1 MTRRGL
7 DPDARREKTA
17 AAVSGGPRALIPL
30 LEADA
35 ELGEGLV
42 DGELEAAT
50 RTIAV
55 HAHTLEPGPW
65 DPSEERW
72 PVRPALGLLILE
84 GVMTRDIV
92 FAGRTTTELLGAGD
106 VLRPWEDDVQFDPL
120 PFGVAWHIH
129 EPTRVALLDSRVA
142 LATARW
148 PVLAGALSGRHVR
161 RARGLAFQLAIAQ
174 LPRVD
179 DRLLVLLW
187 ALAERW
193 GRVSPAGVRL
203 PLALPHRTLATLV
216 GARRPS
222 VTTALSGLA
231 RDGLVERTEEGWLL
245 HGDPAD
251 VFPGRLHTPIPPR
264 APAAEALGL

>member
-1 MTRRGL
+1 MSTHR
-7 DPDARREKTA
+7 T
-17 AAVSGGPRALIPL
+17 LIPL
-30 LEADA
+30 LEADTELAEGLSGA
-35 ELGEGLV
+35 ELEG
-42 DGELEAAT
+42 AT
-50 RTIAV
+50 RAVAV
-55 HAHTLEPGPW
+55 HAVTLDPGPW
-65 DPSEERW
+65 EPLEEQW
-72 PVRPALGLLILE
+72 PVPPTLGLLLLE
-84 GVMTRDIV
+84 GVVTRDIV

-120 PFGVAWHIH
+120 PFGVGWHVH
-129 EPTRVALLDSRVA
+129 EPTRVALLDGRVA

-148 PVLAGALSGRHVR
+148 PVLAGSLSRRHVR

-193 GRVSPAGVRL
+193 GRVSPQGVRL

-231 RDGLVERTEEGWLL
+231 RDGLVERTEDGWLL
-245 HGDPAD
+245 HGDPD
-251 VFPGRLHTPIPPR
+251 EVFPRRLHGPMPAA
-264 APAAEALGL
+264 APAPALGV

>member
-1 MTRRGL
+1 
-7 DPDARREKTA
+7 
-17 AAVSGGPRALIPL
+17 VSAHRTLIPL
-30 LEADA
+30 LEADT
-35 ELGEGLV
+35 ELGEGLA
-42 DGELEAAT
+42 DADLQGAT
-50 RTIAV
+50 RAVAV
-55 HAHTLEPGPW
+55 HAVMLEAGAWEPLL
-65 DPSEERW
+65 EQW
-72 PVRPALGLLILE
+72 PVPPTLGLLVLE
-84 GVMTRDIV
+84 GVVTRDIV

-120 PFGVAWHIH
+120 PFAVVWHVH
-129 EPTRVALLDSRVA
+129 EPTRVALLDARVC

-148 PVLAGALSGRHVR
+148 PALAGALSRRHVR
-161 RARGLAFQLAIAQ
+161 RARSLAFQLAIAQ

-193 GRVSPAGVRL
+193 GRVSPQGVRL

-231 RDGLVERTEEGWLL
+231 RDGLVERTEDGWLL
-245 HGDPAD
+245 HGDPD
-251 VFPGRLHTPIPPR
+251 EVFPRRLQGPVR
-264 APAAEALGL
+264 AAPAEALGI

>member
-1 MTRRGL
+1 
-7 DPDARREKTA
+7 
-17 AAVSGGPRALIPL
+17 VSSHRTLIPL

-35 ELGEGLV
+35 ELAEGLA
-42 DGELEAAT
+42 GAELEGAT
-50 RTIAV
+50 RALAV
-55 HAHTLEPGPW
+55 HAVTLDAGAWEPTVQA
-65 DPSEERW
+65 W
-72 PVRPALGLLILE
+72 PVPPVLGLLLLE
-84 GVMTRDIV
+84 GVITRDLV
-92 FAGRTTTELLGAGD
+92 FAGRTTTEILGAGD

-120 PFGVAWHIH
+120 PFAVSWHVH
-129 EPTRVALLDSRVA
+129 EPTRVALLDGRVA
-142 LATARW
+142 LASARW
-148 PVLAGALSGRHVR
+148 PVLAGSLSRRHVR
-161 RARGLAFQLAIAQ
+161 RARSLAFQLAIAQ

-193 GRVSPAGVRL
+193 GRVSPGGVRL

-245 HGDPAD
+245 HGDPEE
-251 VFPGRLHTPIPPR
+251 VFPRRLHASISA
-264 APAAEALGL
+264 APTAEALGI

>member
-1 MTRRGL
+1 
-7 DPDARREKTA
+7 
-17 AAVSGGPRALIPL
+17 VSSNRTLIPL

-35 ELGEGLV
+35 DLGEGMPRA
-42 DGELEAAT
+42 EIEAAT
-50 RTIAV
+50 RALAV
-55 HAHTLEPGPW
+55 HAVTLEAGPW
-65 DPSEERW
+65 DPHDEHW
-72 PVRPALGLLILE
+72 PVQPMLGLLVLE
-84 GVMTRDIV
+84 GVVTRDIV

-106 VLRPWEDDVQFDPL
+106 VLRPWEDDVQIDPL
-120 PFGVAWHIH
+120 PFSVGWHVH
-129 EPTRVALLDSRVA
+129 EATRVAILDGRVA
-142 LATARW
+142 LASARW
-148 PVLAGALSGRHVR
+148 PVIAGALSRRHVR

-193 GRVSPAGVRL
+193 GRVSPQGVRL

-231 RDGLVERTEEGWLL
+231 RDGLVERTDDGWLL
-245 HGDPAD
+245 HGDPDD
-251 VFPGRLHTPIPPR
+251 VFPTRLHGPAR
-264 APAAEALGL
+264 AAPTAAALGI

>member
-1 MTRRGL
+1 VHVRSVPNHR
-7 DPDARREKTA
+7 
-17 AAVSGGPRALIPL
+17 SLISL
-30 LEADA
+30 LEADP
-35 ELGEGLV
+35 ELGEGLSPT
-42 DGELEAAT
+42 ELETAR
-50 RTIAV
+50 RTVAM
-55 HAHTLEPGPW
+55 HARTLEAGPW
-65 DPSEERW
+65 DPHEEAW
-72 PVRPALGLLILE
+72 PVPPTLGVLVLE
-84 GVMTRDIV
+84 GVVTRDIV

-120 PFGVAWHIH
+120 PFGVSWHIH
-129 EPTRVALLDSRVA
+129 EPTRVAVLDSRFA
-142 LATARW
+142 IAAARW
-148 PVLAGALSGRHVR
+148 PVLAGAVSRRHIH
-161 RARGLAFQLAIAQ
+161 RARALAFQLAIAQ

-193 GRVSPAGVRL
+193 GRVSPQGVRL
-203 PLALPHRTLATLV
+203 PLSLPHRTLATLV

-251 VFPGRLHTPIPPR
+251 VFASRLHAVPAR
-264 APAAEALGL
+264 APEALPT

>member
-1 MTRRGL
+1 
-7 DPDARREKTA
+7 
-17 AAVSGGPRALIPL
+17 VSSHRTLIPL

-35 ELGEGLV
+35 ELAEGLA
-42 DGELEAAT
+42 GAELEGAT
-50 RTIAV
+50 RALAV
-55 HAHTLEPGPW
+55 HAVTLDAGAWVPEDEP
-65 DPSEERW
+65 W
-72 PVRPALGLLILE
+72 PVPPVLGLLILD
-84 GVMTRDIV
+84 GVITRDIV

-120 PFGVAWHIH
+120 PFGVGWQVH
-129 EPTRVALLDSRVA
+129 EPTRVALLDGRVA
-142 LATARW
+142 LASARW
-148 PVLAGALSGRHVR
+148 PVLAGSLSRRHVR

-193 GRVSPAGVRL
+193 GRVSPQGVRL

-222 VTTALSGLA
+222 VTTALSGLT

-245 HGDPAD
+245 HGDPAE
-251 VFPGRLHTPIPPR
+251 VFPTRLHAPIAAAR
-264 APAAEALGL
+264 TAEALGI

>member
-1 MTRRGL
+1 VTNTR
-7 DPDARREKTA
+7 
-17 AAVSGGPRALIPL
+17 SLIPL

-35 ELGEGLV
+35 ELGEGLTPA
-42 DGELEAAT
+42 ELEGAT
-50 RTIAV
+50 RALAV
-55 HAHTLEPGPW
+55 HARGIDPGPW
-65 DPSEERW
+65 APEDEDW
-72 PVRPALGLLILE
+72 PVAPTLGLLILE
-84 GVMTRDIV
+84 GVVTRDIV

-106 VLRPWEDDVQFDPL
+106 MLRPWEDDVQFDPL
-120 PFGVAWHIH
+120 PFGVAWHVH

-148 PVLAGALSGRHVR
+148 PALAAALSRRHVR
-161 RARGLAFQLAIAQ
+161 RARSLAFQLAIAQ

-193 GRVSPAGVRL
+193 GRVSTQGVRL

-231 RDGLVERTEEGWLL
+231 RDGLVERTEAGWLL
-245 HGDPAD
+245 HGDPAE
-251 VFPGRLHTPIPPR
+251 VFANRLHAPIPV
-264 APAAEALGL
+264 APAAEALEI

>member
-1 MTRRGL
+1 VTTQRQ
-7 DPDARREKTA
+7 
-17 AAVSGGPRALIPL
+17 SLIQL

-35 ELGEGLV
+35 ELGEGLAPA
-42 DGELEAAT
+42 ELEGAT
-50 RTIAV
+50 RAVMV
-55 HAHTLEPGPW
+55 HARTLDAGPW
-65 DPSEERW
+65 EPQAEQW
-72 PVRPALGLLILE
+72 PVTPTLGLLVLE
-84 GVMTRDIV
+84 GVVTRDII

-120 PFGVAWHIH
+120 PFGVAWHVH
-129 EPTRVALLDSRVA
+129 EPTRVALLDARVV

-148 PVLAGALSGRHVR
+148 PALAGALSRRHVR

-193 GRVSPAGVRL
+193 GRVSRQGVRL

-231 RDGLVERTEEGWLL
+231 RDGLVERTEDGWLL
-245 HGDPAD
+245 HGDPAE
-251 VFPGRLHTPIPPR
+251 VFPGRLH
-264 APAAEALGL
+264 APTAAPTAEALGL

>member
-1 MTRRGL
+1 VPAHRT
-7 DPDARREKTA
+7 
-17 AAVSGGPRALIPL
+17 LIPL
-30 LEADA
+30 LEADT
-35 ELGEGLV
+35 ELAEGLAGA
-42 DGELEAAT
+42 DLEGAT
-50 RTIAV
+50 RALAV
-55 HAHTLEPGPW
+55 HAVTLEAGPW
-65 DPSEERW
+65 EPLAEQW
-72 PVRPALGLLILE
+72 PVPPTLGLLVLE
-84 GVMTRDIV
+84 GVVTRDIV
-92 FAGRTTTELLGAGD
+92 FAGRTTTELLGSGD

-120 PFGVAWHIH
+120 PFSVGWHVH
-129 EPTRVALLDSRVA
+129 EPTRVALLDARIA

-148 PVLAGALSGRHVR
+148 PVLAGSLSRRHVR

-193 GRVSPAGVRL
+193 GRVSPQGVRL

-231 RDGLVERTEEGWLL
+231 RDGLVERTEDGWLL
-245 HGDPAD
+245 HGDPDD
-251 VFPGRLHTPIPPR
+251 VFPMRLHGPVA
-264 APAAEALGL
+264 APAAEALGI

>member
-1 MTRRGL
+1 MSSHR
-7 DPDARREKTA
+7 P
-17 AAVSGGPRALIPL
+17 LIPL

-35 ELGEGLV
+35 ELAEGLA
-42 DGELEAAT
+42 GAELEGAT
-50 RTIAV
+50 RAMAV
-55 HAHTLEPGPW
+55 HAITLEPGPW
-65 DPSEERW
+65 EPVAEQW
-72 PVRPALGLLILE
+72 PVPPTLGLLVLE
-84 GVMTRDIV
+84 GVVTRDIV

-120 PFGVAWHIH
+120 PFGVGWHVH
-129 EPTRVALLDSRVA
+129 EPTRVAVLDARVA

-148 PVLAGALSGRHVR
+148 PVLAGSLSRRHVR
-161 RARGLAFQLAIAQ
+161 RARALAFQLAIAQ

-193 GRVSPAGVRL
+193 GRGSTQGVRL

-231 RDGLVERTEEGWLL
+231 RDGLVERTEDGWLL

-251 VFPGRLHTPIPPR
+251 VFPERLHPPVR
-264 APAAEALGL
+264 ARAAEALGI

>member
-1 MTRRGL
+1 VPSHRT
-7 DPDARREKTA
+7 
-17 AAVSGGPRALIPL
+17 LIPL
-30 LEADA
+30 LEADS
-35 ELGEGLV
+35 ELGEDLAPA
-42 DGELEAAT
+42 DREAAT
-50 RTIAV
+50 RTVAV
-55 HAHTLEPGPW
+55 HARTLDAGAWEPL
-65 DPSEERW
+65 DEQW
-72 PVRPALGLLILE
+72 PVPPMLGLLILE
-84 GVMTRDIV
+84 GVVTRDIV

-129 EPTRVALLDSRVA
+129 EPTRVALLDARVA
-142 LATARW
+142 LASARW
-148 PVLAGALSGRHVR
+148 PVLAGALSRRHVR
-161 RARGLAFQLAIAQ
+161 RARSLAFQLAIAQ

-193 GRVSPAGVRL
+193 GRVSPSGVRL

-231 RDGLVERTEEGWLL
+231 RDGLVERTDDGWLL
-245 HGDPAD
+245 HGDPD
-251 VFPGRLHTPIPPR
+251 EVFAERLHTPVR
-264 APAAEALGL
+264 ARPAAEALGL

>member
-1 MTRRGL
+1 
-7 DPDARREKTA
+7 
-17 AAVSGGPRALIPL
+17 VSTSRTLIPL

-35 ELGEGLV
+35 EFGDGLSPS
-42 DGELEAAT
+42 EREAAA
-50 RTIAV
+50 RSVAV
-55 HAHTLEPGPW
+55 HAQTLEAGPW
-65 DPSEERW
+65 DPLDEPW
-72 PVRPALGLLILE
+72 PVPPTLGLLVLE
-84 GVMTRDIV
+84 GVLTRDIV

-120 PFGVAWHIH
+120 PFAVAWHVH
-129 EPTRVALLDSRVA
+129 EPTRVAVLDARFA
-142 LATARW
+142 LAAARW
-148 PVLAGALSGRHVR
+148 PALAGALSRRHVR

-193 GRVSPAGVRL
+193 GRVSPQGVRL

-231 RDGLVERTEEGWLL
+231 RDGLVERTEDGWLL
-245 HGDPAD
+245 HGDPDD
-251 VFPGRLHTPIPPR
+251 VFPRRLHGPVS
-264 APAAEALGL
+264 APAEALGL

>member
-1 MTRRGL
+1 
-7 DPDARREKTA
+7 
-17 AAVSGGPRALIPL
+17 VSSHRTLIPL

-35 ELGEGLV
+35 ELAEGLA
-42 DGELEAAT
+42 GAELEGAT
-50 RTIAV
+50 RALAV
-55 HAHTLEPGPW
+55 HAVTLDAGAWVPEDQPW
-65 DPSEERW
+65 PLP
-72 PVRPALGLLILE
+72 PVLGLLILE
-84 GVMTRDIV
+84 GVITRDIV

-120 PFGVAWHIH
+120 PFGVGWQVH
-129 EPTRVALLDSRVA
+129 EPTRVALLDGRVA
-142 LATARW
+142 LASARW
-148 PVLAGALSGRHVR
+148 PVLAGSLSRRHVR

-193 GRVSPAGVRL
+193 GRVSPQGVRL

-222 VTTALSGLA
+222 VTTALSGLT

-245 HGDPAD
+245 HGDPAE
-251 VFPGRLHTPIPPR
+251 VFPTRLHAPIAAAR
-264 APAAEALGL
+264 AAEALGI

>member
-1 MTRRGL
+1 MTATSNR
-7 DPDARREKTA
+7 
-17 AAVSGGPRALIPL
+17 SLIPL

-35 ELGEGLV
+35 ELGEGLAPA
-42 DGELEAAT
+42 ELEGAT
-50 RTIAV
+50 RALAV
-55 HAHTLEPGPW
+55 HARGLDPGPW
-65 DPSEERW
+65 EPHDEDW
-72 PVRPALGLLILE
+72 PVTPTLGLLVLE
-84 GVMTRDIV
+84 GVVTRDIV

-120 PFGVAWHIH
+120 PFGVAWHVH
-129 EPTRVALLDSRVA
+129 EPTRVALLDARVA

-148 PVLAGALSGRHVR
+148 PALAAALSRRHVR
-161 RARGLAFQLAIAQ
+161 RARSLAFQLAIAQ

-193 GRVSPAGVRL
+193 GRVSTQGVRL

-231 RDGLVERTEEGWLL
+231 RDGLVERTEDGWLL
-245 HGDPAD
+245 HGDPGE
-251 VFPGRLHTPIPPR
+251 VFQNRLH
-264 APAAEALGL
+264 APVPVAPGAEALEI